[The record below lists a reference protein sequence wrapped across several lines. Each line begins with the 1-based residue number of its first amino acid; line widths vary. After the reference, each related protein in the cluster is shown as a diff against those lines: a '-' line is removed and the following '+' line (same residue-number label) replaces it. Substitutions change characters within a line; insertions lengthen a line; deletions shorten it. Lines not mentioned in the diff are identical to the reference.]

1 MIPISNI
8 KAWALAGAMVAA
20 VAAGAFA
27 SWAVQDWRYGEQV
40 ADLKREH
47 AEQLGEIAAKG
58 AEQAREALDWKDRAE
73 KAIAAIDAQQQEND
87 RVKAENARLADEL
100 RTGARRVFVAAKC
113 PAAAGSSTVPGA
125 AGAARVDD
133 EVARAELDPSFAGN
147 VVGITDDGDDAIREL
162 TALQDYV
169 RRVCLAPRSAPK

>member
-1 MIPISNI
+1 MTTNSI

-27 SWAVQDWRYGEQV
+27 AWAVQDWRYGEQI

-47 AEQLGEIAAKG
+47 AEQLGEIAKEG
-58 AEQAREALDWKDRAE
+58 AEQARAALDWKDRAE
-73 KAIAAIDAQQQEND
+73 KATAEIDARQQEND

-113 PAAAGSSTVPGA
+113 PAAAGSSKVPGA
-125 AGAARVDD
+125 APAARVDD
-133 EVARAELDPSFAGN
+133 EGARAELDPA
-147 VVGITDDGDDAIREL
+147 VAQRMVGITDDGDDAIREL

-169 RRVCLAPRSAPK
+169 RGVCLAPRSAPK